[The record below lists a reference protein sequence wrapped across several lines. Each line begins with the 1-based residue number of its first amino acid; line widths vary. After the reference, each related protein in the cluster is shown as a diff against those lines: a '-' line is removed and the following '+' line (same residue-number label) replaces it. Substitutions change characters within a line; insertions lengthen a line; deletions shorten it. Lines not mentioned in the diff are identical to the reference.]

1 MSKTQKY
8 REQHQELVEMV
19 GQLKAMLNPAGLAK
33 DGGPVRSLLSGFAG
47 KLNVHL
53 AMEDKALYPQL
64 LAHKDAAVQGKAKAF
79 MDEMG
84 GIKDAFVAYLG
95 KYPTPQAIQGAA
107 AAFVVDT
114 EGLIKVLAKRIQSE
128 DSDLYALVD
137 RLE

>member
-8 REQHQELVEMV
+8 REQHQELVAMV
-19 GQLKAMLNPAGLAK
+19 GQLKPLLNPAGLAK
-33 DGGPVRSLLSGFAG
+33 DGGAARSLLSAFAG

-64 LAHKDAAVQGKAKAF
+64 LNHKDAAVQGKAKAF

-84 GIKDAFVAYLG
+84 GIKEAFTAYLG
-95 KYPTPQAIQGAA
+95 KYPSAMAIQAA
-107 AAFVVDT
+107 ASAFIADT
-114 EGLIKVLAKRIQSE
+114 EGLVKVLAKRIQAE

-137 RLE
+137 RLD